1 MSKEIFDN
9 RKEEIIKACEKLYE
23 KQSFKEITIK
33 SIGEETTFSRPSIYN
48 YFQTKEEIF
57 LEILQQEYEKWI
69 FELEQIQKKY
79 ESMTK
84 EKFAENMAHSIE
96 KRQRLLKLL
105 SMNLYDIEE
114 NSRMELLIEFKRV
127 YGKAIN
133 TIKKCLDKFFI
144 NMSEDEKEKFL
155 YSFLPFMYGIYP
167 YAVVTEKQKEA
178 MEKANVNYKY
188 MTIYEIT
195 YNGIMNLFK

>member
-1 MSKEIFDN
+1 M
-9 RKEEIIKACEKLYE
+9 
-23 KQSFKEITIK
+23 
-33 SIGEETTFSRPSIYN
+33 
-48 YFQTKEEIF
+48 
-57 LEILQQEYEKWI
+57 
-69 FELEQIQKKY
+69 QKKY

-114 NSRMELLIEFKRV
+114 NSRMELLIEFKQS

-133 TIKKCLDKFFI
+133 TIKKCLDKFFT

-195 YNGIMNLFK
+195 YNGIMKLLK

>member
-57 LEILQQEYEKWI
+57 LAILQQEYEKWI
-69 FELEQIQKKY
+69 FELEQMQKDY
-79 ESMTK
+79 EKMTK
-84 EKFAENMAHSIE
+84 EQFAENMAHSIE

-114 NSRMELLIEFKRV
+114 NSRMELLIEFKQS

-133 TIKKCLDKFFI
+133 TIKKCLDKFFT

>member
-48 YFQTKEEIF
+48 YFETKEEIF
-57 LEILQQEYEKWI
+57 LAILQQEYEKWI
-69 FELEQIQKKY
+69 LELEQMQRSY
-79 ESMTK
+79 ETMTK
-84 EKFAENMAHSIE
+84 KQFAENMAHSIE
-96 KRQRLLKLL
+96 KRQKLLKLL

-114 NSRMELLIEFKRV
+114 NSRMELLIEFKQV
-127 YGKAIN
+127 YGKAIR
-133 TIKKCLDKFFI
+133 TIKSCLDKFFKDMQEEEKI
-144 NMSEDEKEKFL
+144 NFL

-178 MEKANVNYKY
+178 MEQANVNYKY
-188 MTIYEIT
+188 MSIYEIT
-195 YNGIMNLFK
+195 YNGIINLFK

>member
-23 KQSFKEITIK
+23 KHSFKEITIK

-57 LEILQQEYEKWI
+57 LAILQQEYEKWI
-69 FELEQIQKKY
+69 FELEQIQKKH

-114 NSRMELLIEFKRV
+114 NSRMELLIEFKQV

>member
-57 LEILQQEYEKWI
+57 LAILQQEYEKWI
-69 FELEQIQKKY
+69 FELEQMQKDY

-84 EKFAENMAHSIE
+84 EQFAENMAHSIE

-114 NSRMELLIEFKRV
+114 NSRMELLIEFKQS
-127 YGKAIN
+127 YGKAIK
-133 TIKKCLDKFFI
+133 TIKKCLDKFFT

>member
-57 LEILQQEYEKWI
+57 LAILQQEYEKWI
-69 FELEQIQKKY
+69 FELEQMQKDY

-84 EKFAENMAHSIE
+84 EQFAENMAHSIE

-114 NSRMELLIEFKRV
+114 NSRMELLIEFKQS
-127 YGKAIN
+127 YGKAIK
-133 TIKKCLDKFFI
+133 TIKKCLDKFFT

-178 MEKANVNYKY
+178 MKKANVNYKY

>member
-57 LEILQQEYEKWI
+57 LAILQQEYEKWI
-69 FELEQIQKKY
+69 FELEQMQKDY

-84 EKFAENMAHSIE
+84 EQFAKNIAHSIE

-114 NSRMELLIEFKRV
+114 NSRIELLTEFKQS
-127 YGKAIN
+127 YGKAIK
-133 TIKKCLDKFFI
+133 TIKKCLDKFFT

>member
-57 LEILQQEYEKWI
+57 LAILQQEYEKWI
-69 FELEQIQKKY
+69 FELEQMQKDY
-79 ESMTK
+79 EKMTK
-84 EKFAENMAHSIE
+84 EQFAENMAHSIE

-114 NSRMELLIEFKRV
+114 NSRMELLIEFKQS
-127 YGKAIN
+127 YGKAIK
-133 TIKKCLDKFFI
+133 TIKKCLDKFFT

>member
-57 LEILQQEYEKWI
+57 LAILQQEYEKWI
-69 FELEQIQKKY
+69 FELEQMQKDY
-79 ESMTK
+79 EKMTK
-84 EKFAENMAHSIE
+84 EQFAENMAHSIE
-96 KRQRLLKLL
+96 KRQKLLKLL

-114 NSRMELLIEFKRV
+114 NSRMELLIEFKQS

-133 TIKKCLDKFFI
+133 TIKKCLDKFFT

>member
-57 LEILQQEYEKWI
+57 LAILQQEYEKWI
-69 FELEQIQKKY
+69 FELEQMQKDY

-84 EKFAENMAHSIE
+84 EQFAENMAHSIE

-114 NSRMELLIEFKRV
+114 NSRMELLIEFKQS
-127 YGKAIN
+127 YGKAIK
-133 TIKKCLDKFFI
+133 TIKKCLDKFFT
-144 NMSEDEKEKFL
+144 NMSEDEKQHSVTVNDSYIGKYIVF
-155 YSFLPFMYGIYP
+155 FMY
-167 YAVVTEKQKEA
+167 TKK
-178 MEKANVNYKY
+178 
-188 MTIYEIT
+188 
-195 YNGIMNLFK
+195 

>member
-9 RKEEIIKACEKLYE
+9 GKEEIIKACEKLYE

-57 LEILQQEYEKWI
+57 LAILQQEYEKWI
-69 FELEQIQKKY
+69 LELEQMQKKY

-84 EKFAENMAHSIE
+84 EQFAENIAHSIE

-114 NSRMELLIEFKRV
+114 NSRMELLIEFKQS
-127 YGKAIN
+127 YGKAIK
-133 TIKKCLDKFFI
+133 TIKKCLDKFFT

>member
-57 LEILQQEYEKWI
+57 LAILQQEYEKWI
-69 FELEQIQKKY
+69 FELEQMQKEY

-96 KRQRLLKLL
+96 KRHRLLKLL

>member
-1 MSKEIFDN
+1 MSKETEST

-57 LEILQQEYEKWI
+57 LAILQQEYEKWI
-69 FELEQIQKKY
+69 FELEQMQKKY

-84 EKFAENMAHSIE
+84 EQFAENIAHSIE

-114 NSRMELLIEFKRV
+114 NSRMELLIEFKQA

-133 TIKKCLDKFFI
+133 TIKKCLNKFFT
-144 NMSEDEKEKFL
+144 NMSEEEKEKFL
-155 YSFLPFMYGIYP
+155 YSFLPFIYGIYP

-178 MEKANVNYKY
+178 MEKANVNYRY

>member
-57 LEILQQEYEKWI
+57 LAILQQEYEKWI
-69 FELEQIQKKY
+69 FELEQIQKKH

-114 NSRMELLIEFKRV
+114 NSRMELLIEFKQV

>member
-33 SIGEETTFSRPSIYN
+33 NIGEETTFSRPSIYN

-57 LEILQQEYEKWI
+57 LAILQQEYEKWI
-69 FELEQIQKKY
+69 FELEQMQKDY

-84 EKFAENMAHSIE
+84 EQFAENIAHSIE

-114 NSRMELLIEFKRV
+114 NSRMELLIEFKQS

-133 TIKKCLDKFFI
+133 TIKKCLDKFFT

-178 MEKANVNYKY
+178 MKKANVNYKY